1 MKDIARELGVSVVT
15 VSKVIRNHAD
25 IGEETRQRVLKRVK
39 ELNYQPNPAARAL
52 VTGKTYTAGL
62 IVPDLV
68 HPFFAEVA
76 TGLSNALRRKSYS
89 LLISSSQGD
98 PELERQEIKRL
109 LNRRL
114 DALVIASTQWTVES
128 FRRIEEQKVPYIL
141 IDRAFLG
148 MPANF
153 VGVDD
158 VKVGRIAT
166 EHLIDVGC
174 RRIAHVRGAAVSTA
188 IGRLEGYNQALSKH
202 QMTSYQ
208 GYVVTGRSA
217 DADSWSSGYEAM
229 KKLLTLNPPPDGVF
243 CYNDPIAIGGID
255 AILEAGLRV
264 PQDIAVV
271 GCGNLHFDKS
281 LRVPLSS
288 VDQQSVA
295 IGERAGKLVL
305 SVIEAKTPPQPKS
318 IMLEPNL
325 IARESTRREPA
336 APDGVD
342 GTPVR

>member
-1 MKDIARELGVSVVT
+1 MSVTMKDIARELGVSVVT

-62 IVPDLV
+62 IVPDLM

-76 TGLSNALRRKSYS
+76 TGLSNTLRRKNYS

-109 LNRRL
+109 LSRRL
-114 DALVIASTQWTVES
+114 DAIVIASTQWTVES
-128 FRRIEEQKVPYIL
+128 FRRIEEQKVPYLL

-158 VKVGRIAT
+158 VKVGRMAT
-166 EHLIDVGC
+166 EHLIAAGC
-174 RRIAHVRGAAVSTA
+174 KRIAHIRGAAMSTA
-188 IGRLEGYNQALSKH
+188 IGRLEGYNQALSR
-202 QMTSYQ
+202 SDLISLQ
-208 GYVVTGRSA
+208 GYVIAGRSA
-217 DADSWSSGYEAM
+217 DADSWSSGNEAM
-229 KKLLTLNPPPDGVF
+229 KKLLAIDPVPDGVF
-243 CYNDPIAIGGID
+243 CYNDPIAIGVID

-264 PQDIAVV
+264 PQDIAVI

-288 VDQQSVA
+288 VDQQSAA
-295 IGERAGKLVL
+295 IGERAGKLLL
-305 SVIEAKTPPQPKS
+305 SVIEAKVPPQPKS
-318 IMLEPNL
+318 IMLEPSVVP
-325 IARESTRREPA
+325 RESTRRM
-336 APDGVD
+336 VD
-342 GTPVR
+342 P

>member
-243 CYNDPIAIGGID
+243 CYNDPMAIAAID
-255 AILEAGLRV
+255 VVLQAGLRI
-264 PQDIAVV
+264 PRDIAFI
-271 GCGNLHFDKS
+271 GCDNLHYGSS
-281 LRVPLSS
+281 LKAPLSS
-288 VDQQSVA
+288 MDHHSYE
-295 IGERAGKLVL
+295 IGVRAAKMLLRLLKDKSAKFKRRVVLQPSLV
-305 SVIEAKTPPQPKS
+305 I
-318 IMLEPNL
+318 
-325 IARESTRREPA
+325 RESSLRRA
-336 APDGVD
+336 S
-342 GTPVR
+342 RNSQLSHN

>member
-1 MKDIARELGVSVVT
+1 
-15 VSKVIRNHAD
+15 VIRNHAD

-62 IVPDLV
+62 IVPDLM

-76 TGLSNALRRKSYS
+76 TGLSNTLRRKNYS

-109 LNRRL
+109 LSRRL
-114 DALVIASTQWTVES
+114 DAIVIASTQWTVES
-128 FRRIEEQKVPYIL
+128 FRRIEEQKVPYLL

-158 VKVGRIAT
+158 VKVGRMAT
-166 EHLIDVGC
+166 EHLIAAGC
-174 RRIAHVRGAAVSTA
+174 KRIAHIRGAAMSTA
-188 IGRLEGYNQALSKH
+188 IGRLEGYNQALSR
-202 QMTSYQ
+202 SDLISLQ
-208 GYVVTGRSA
+208 GYVIAGRSA
-217 DADSWSSGYEAM
+217 DADSWSSGNEAM
-229 KKLLTLNPPPDGVF
+229 KKLLAIDPVPDGVF
-243 CYNDPIAIGGID
+243 CYNDPIAIGVID

-264 PQDIAVV
+264 PQDIAVI

-288 VDQQSVA
+288 VDQQSAA
-295 IGERAGKLVL
+295 IGERAGKLLL
-305 SVIEAKTPPQPKS
+305 SVIEAKVPPQPKS
-318 IMLEPNL
+318 IMLEPSVVP
-325 IARESTRREPA
+325 RESTRRM
-336 APDGVD
+336 VD
-342 GTPVR
+342 P

>member
-98 PELERQEIKRL
+98 PELERREIKRL
-109 LNRRL
+109 LSRRL

-128 FRRIEEQKVPYIL
+128 FRRIEEQRVPYIL
-141 IDRAFLG
+141 LDRAFLG

-158 VKVGRIAT
+158 VTVGRIAT
-166 EHLIDVGC
+166 EHLIAVGC
-174 RRIAHVRGAAVSTA
+174 RRIAHIRGAAVSTA

-202 QMTSYQ
+202 EMTPLQ

-217 DADSWSSGYEAM
+217 DADSWSSGHEAM
-229 KKLLTLNPPPDGVF
+229 KKLLALNPVPDGVF
-243 CYNDPIAIGGID
+243 CYNDPIGIGVID
-255 AILEAGLRV
+255 AILDAGLRV
-264 PQDIAVV
+264 PEDIAVI

-288 VDQQSVA
+288 IDQQSVA
-295 IGERAGKLVL
+295 IGDRAGKLVL
-305 SVIEAKTPPQPKS
+305 SVIEAKTPPLPKS
-318 IMLEPNL
+318 IMLEPSL
-325 IARESTRREPA
+325 VVRQSTNREPA
-336 APDGVD
+336 LPRG
-342 GTPVR
+342 